1 MNYIINDSGIT
12 AIIDGEQYTVAS
24 DNPVYGQVRSAIQ
37 NREDEDTIAQL
48 FRTAN
53 AVKRYF
59 RGDIEVR
66 DGVLF
71 YQGEEVNG
79 YVVDKILGFMA
90 DRLPVEPLI
99 AFLKNLLANP
109 SKRSIE
115 ELYKFL
121 EHKNMPITDD
131 GCFLGYKGVNDN
143 YTDVHSG
150 KFFNGVGTVNE
161 MPRNKVCDD
170 FRQGCSYGFH
180 VGSLEYA
187 TSWGTR
193 TVIVKVNP
201 KDVVSVP
208 ECSNWQKLRTARY
221 EVIADYNGPLPQNY
235 TKDTDPYGDVET
247 FAPETSSYDDGYMD
261 GYLAAEQDAGY

>member
-1 MNYIINDSGIT
+1 MNYIVNDSGIT

-24 DNPVYGQVRSAIQ
+24 DNPVYGQVKDAII
-37 NREDEDTIAQL
+37 NREDSDTIAQL

-59 RGDIEVR
+59 RGDIEVE

-79 YVVDKILGFMA
+79 YVVDKILSFMA
-90 DRLPVEPLI
+90 DGLPVEPLI
-99 AFLKNLLANP
+99 NFLTNLLENP

-131 GCFLGYKGVNDN
+131 GCFLGYKGVNDD
-143 YTDVHSG
+143 YTDVHSSTFDNTPG
-150 KFFNGVGTVNE
+150 QVHE
-161 MPRNKVCDD
+161 MPRRSVDDD
-170 FRQGCSYGFH
+170 FRHGCSYGFH

-187 TSWGTR
+187 TSWGRR

-208 ECSNWQKLRTARY
+208 ECSNFQKLRTAKY
-221 EVIADYNGPLPQNY
+221 EVIEDYKGALPQNY
-235 TKDTDPYGDVET
+235 TKDTDPYGLGD
-247 FAPETSSYDDGYMD
+247 YDPYDPYNN
-261 GYLAAEQDAGY
+261 